1 MYLVGL
7 EQPSQVIYWLTG
19 SVNYQLA
26 NVLFTLLLAVLIRCY
41 AATRRVEKAFWF
53 TTSVALVV
61 LIVGHNETTMV
72 LTLGVLVLVTLSAV
86 LQASKDQ
93 AGSRAAMMICL
104 LAAAVISALV
114 VVLAPGNASKAQDAR
129 RVLGMA

>member
-41 AATRRVEKAFWF
+41 AATTRVEKAFWF

-72 LTLGVLVLVTLSAV
+72 LTLGVLVLVTL
-86 LQASKDQ
+86 LPFCRPRRIKR
-93 AGSRAAMMICL
+93 G
-104 LAAAVISALV
+104 
-114 VVLAPGNASKAQDAR
+114 PAR
-129 RVLGMA
+129 R